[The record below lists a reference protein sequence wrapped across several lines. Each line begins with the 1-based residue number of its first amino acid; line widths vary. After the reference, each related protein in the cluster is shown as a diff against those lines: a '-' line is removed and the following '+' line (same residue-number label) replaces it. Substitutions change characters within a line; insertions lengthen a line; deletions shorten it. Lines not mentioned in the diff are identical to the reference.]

1 MPSPSLHNEV
11 VTSNIP
17 TKYNVNIVILQG
29 NKEIKGVGRKKMR
42 NGSNQGKGI
51 MPFLMLMMQE
61 SGKTQTQKNT
71 ENMKFKLQLLNFEM
85 CLSR

>member
-1 MPSPSLHNEV
+1 
-11 VTSNIP
+11 
-17 TKYNVNIVILQG
+17 
-29 NKEIKGVGRKKMR
+29 
-42 NGSNQGKGI
+42 

-85 CLSR
+85 CLSRWQERIGDSRDHGNTGGKKITLVVELVLKLYMP